1 MQKKAVLFLI
11 CLVITA
17 VIVAGCSKKSDPS
30 QTQPAKQ
37 LQRGGQLIYGTLQE
51 PNTLN
56 PLLSDLMA
64 TAEVGRLVFSGLVTS
79 DDKGQWMPDLAVEV
93 PTLQNGGVSADGLTV
108 TYKLRSGVTW
118 HDGVPFSAEDV
129 RFTWNL
135 IMNGQN
141 KVVSQEGYNFI
152 SAIDIPDNQT
162 VVVRFKEYYAPYLT
176 LFSTILPKHKLE
188 GIQDLNKASFNRMP
202 IGTGPFKFKE
212 WRIAESIS
220 FEANGAYFQGRPAL
234 DAILYKIIPDT
245 NILLTQLKSGDI
257 DLVTNIVPAQL
268 EQFKAVANVKTMITP
283 SMVWEHLDFNLDNSL
298 FQDVR
303 VRQAIQ
309 LGVDRQ
315 ALVAT
320 TLRNVAGV
328 ALTDQPPFSWAY
340 NGNVKLGG
348 RDVNAAKELLSQAG
362 WLPGTDGI
370 CAKEGRKLTFTLVTT
385 NGNKMREAVA
395 QQLAQQLK
403 DIGILLQVQYVD
415 VPGFFADVLK
425 NRRFEAAMY
434 AWVAGIDPEN
444 SRLWHSKYIPGR
456 VNGFDGQNYS
466 GWRNPEI
473 DKLTE
478 QGKMTVDMEQ
488 RKQIYYRI
496 QEVMVQEVPVIPLYY
511 RATID
516 VVKNNIANYRP
527 NPTPAGN
534 FWNAWQWGI
543 IK

>member
-1 MQKKAVLFLI
+1 MQKKAVLLLI
-11 CLVITA
+11 CLVLTA
-17 VIVAGCSKKSDPS
+17 AIVTGCSKKSVPS
-30 QTQPAKQ
+30 LTQPAKQ

-118 HDGVPFSAEDV
+118 HDGVPFSSEDV
-129 RFTWNL
+129 RFTWNV

-152 SAIDIPDNQT
+152 AAIEIPDSQT

-176 LFSTILPKHKLE
+176 LFSTILPKHNLE
-188 GIQDLNKASFNRMP
+188 GTQDLSKASFNRMP

-220 FEANGAYFQGRPAL
+220 FEANSTYFPGRPPL
-234 DAILYKIIPDT
+234 DTILYKIIPDT
-245 NILLTQLKSGDI
+245 NILLTQLKSGNI

-268 EQFKAVANVKTMITP
+268 EQFKAIANVKTMITP

-309 LGVDRQ
+309 LGIDRQ

-340 NGNVKLGG
+340 NENVKSGS

-370 CAKEGRKLTFTLVTT
+370 CTKEGRKLTFTLVTT

-456 VNGFDGQNYS
+456 ANGFDGQNYS

-488 RKQIYYRI
+488 RKQIYYRM
-496 QEVMVQEVPVIPLYY
+496 QEVLVQEVPVIPLYY